1 MGKYRALLRLA
12 RRIGPAI
19 VFVITRYGPQLRA
32 LIRENPQIVSKLQNR
47 MHQLAG
53 KNPNERESHS
63 LAGRIEI
70 LKEHV
75 TYLYASAN
83 TPEIAEKAAAWRAE
97 LDSIERAIPV
107 LDAMARPQRLTERR
121 KISKRIDVLSQNIL
135 SASLSDYIED
145 AIIDD
150 DAASPEQGAPEE
162 NTAPGARQPHVPGT
176 TETDTSGAN
185 LD

>member
-32 LIRENPQIVSKLQNR
+32 LIRENPQIASKLQDR

-53 KNPNERESHS
+53 KKPNERDAHS
-63 LAGRIEI
+63 LSGRIEI

-83 TPEIAEKAAAWRAE
+83 TADIAEKAAAWRAE

-107 LDAMARPQRLTERR
+107 LDAMARAQRLTERR
-121 KISKRIDVLSQNIL
+121 KLSKRIDVLSQQIL

-150 DAASPEQGAPEE
+150 DGS
-162 NTAPGARQPHVPGT
+162 AR
-176 TETDTSGAN
+176 
-185 LD
+185 

>member
-32 LIRENPQIVSKLQNR
+32 LIRENPQIVSKIQNR

-53 KNPNERESHS
+53 KNPHEREARS
-63 LAGRIEI
+63 LGGRIEI

-97 LDSIERAIPV
+97 LDSIDRAIPV
-107 LDAMARPQRLTERR
+107 LDAMARTQRLSEQR
-121 KISKRIDVLSQNIL
+121 KLSKRIDALSQSIL

-150 DAASPEQGAPEE
+150 DAAAPGNAAPGDDATPGAPE
-162 NTAPGARQPHVPGT
+162 TDSPGT
-176 TETDTSGAN
+176 N
-185 LD
+185 RH